1 MKLSGLP
8 NRAYNIVFHTH
19 TVSGIVISFALYV
32 IFFAG
37 AFTLFRDEFYQ
48 WEDAKARQ
56 PIITGV
62 NYDTLVE
69 TLKKKQPAFNLD
81 DDIYLYAPTKH
92 KPRAGFFGHIVT
104 KDKSVEDHFH
114 GEYYPQNNELNIG
127 EPPTTIGETLYRLHF
142 FDQVPFYIGRYLSGF
157 VALFFLFAVLTGVL
171 IHWRNIVSKFY
182 GFSLKGSLK
191 QIWTSS
197 HTVFGLLG
205 LPFQLMYAITG
216 AYYILSILILLPVV
230 FIFFGGDQ
238 KKVLAML
245 RPNDAVELNEKSPFS
260 NKNISINQT
269 LDNIRAQYPGFEI
282 QTINI
287 KHYSREDAL
296 LSVYGKDPSYF
307 SGDGALAIGL
317 KDGKVLAEM
326 MPGKKTYVQSVLY
339 GIAGVHFATF
349 GGILLKIVYFFLAIV
364 TCFVIISGV
373 LLWKEARNKKNYTA
387 KQKLFHHRV
396 TMSYLSICF
405 GLFPAVPI
413 LFMAE
418 RLIPGT
424 LANHVSLVNTTFF
437 LSWLLFTIIGLFWK
451 TEANLTRNYLY
462 VGGILSLGVP
472 LANGFA
478 TGDWFWETLANEQ
491 YFVAG
496 TDLSWLAIGV
506 LCVGIAFRFLQ
517 KPAGKVVSTV
527 SYEEEVS
534 SKR

>member
-19 TVSGIVISFALYV
+19 TVSGIAISFALYV

-37 AFTLFRDEFYQ
+37 AFTLFKDEFYQ
-48 WEDAKARQ
+48 WEDPKARQ
-56 PIITGV
+56 PITQPID
-62 NYDTLVE
+62 YDALIE
-69 TLKKKQPAFNLD
+69 NMKKKQPAFNLD
-81 DDIYLYAPTKH
+81 DDMYLYPPTIH
-92 KPRAGFFGHIVT
+92 KPSIAFFGHIVT
-104 KDKSVEDHFH
+104 KDKNVEDHFH
-114 GEYYPQNNELNIG
+114 GDYYPQTKELRIG
-127 EPPTTIGETLYRLHF
+127 EEQTTIGETLYRLHF
-142 FDQVPFYIGRYLSGF
+142 FDQIPFYIGRYISGF

-230 FIFFGGDQ
+230 AIFFGGDQ
-238 KKVLAML
+238 KKVYAML
-245 RPNDAVELNEKSPFS
+245 RPNDAVELNEKSPFT
-260 NKNISINQT
+260 NKNITINKT
-269 LDNIRAQYPGFEI
+269 LEGIRAQYPGFEV
-282 QTINI
+282 QTVNI

-307 SGDGALAIGL
+307 AGAGAMAIQL
-317 KDGKVLAEM
+317 KDGKTVVEM

-349 GGILLKIVYFFLAIV
+349 GGILLKFVYFFLAIS

-387 KQKLFHHRV
+387 KQKQFHHRV
-396 TMSYLSICF
+396 TMSYLAICF
-405 GLFPAVPI
+405 GLFPAIAI

-424 LANHVSLVNTTFF
+424 LENRVSLVNSTFF
-437 LSWLLFTIIGLFWK
+437 LSWLVLTIIGLFWK

-472 LANGFA
+472 IANGIT
-478 TGDWFWETLANEQ
+478 TGDWFWKTLANQQ
-491 YFVAG
+491 YYIAG
-496 TDLSWLAIGV
+496 TDLFWLALGV
-506 LCVGIAFRFLQ
+506 LCVGVALRFWQ
-517 KPAGKVVSTV
+517 KPKGKVLSHV
-527 SYEEEVS
+527 SYEEETVV
-534 SKR
+534 KR